1 MEESDH
7 SSVQRPSFEQFV
19 TFVRNE
25 ARKTNDP
32 VYGREAISKYVYN
45 AERKEKRYPQKV
57 KGSFAATATKKSK
70 KENKRPDNRGSAQEV
85 SKE

>member
-1 MEESDH
+1 M
-7 SSVQRPSFEQFV
+7 

-32 VYGREAISKYVYN
+32 VYGREAISKYMYN
-45 AERKEKRYPQKV
+45 AERKEKHQPQKV
-57 KGSFAATATKKSK
+57 KGSFAATATEKTK
-70 KENKRPDNRGSAQEV
+70 KENKRLGNRGSAQEV